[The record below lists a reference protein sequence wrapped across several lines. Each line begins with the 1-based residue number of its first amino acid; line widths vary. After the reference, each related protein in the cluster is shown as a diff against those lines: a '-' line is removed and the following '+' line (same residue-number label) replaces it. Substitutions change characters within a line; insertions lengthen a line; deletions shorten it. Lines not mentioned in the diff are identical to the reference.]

1 MMRGLTAES
10 GEIRTIAVIVPDS
23 PNKPSRTMLTL
34 ETQVGRASNIVAD
47 LQTGKFKV
55 RKAQRLESYS
65 AYKDTTASEVLKT
78 LDEKGLTEFV
88 YNMYEM
94 YHCES
99 IYNAFEDIDSLI
111 ETGKQAW

>member
-1 MMRGLTAES
+1 MWLFKRQG
-10 GEIRTIAVIVPDS
+10 AV
-23 PNKPSRTMLTL
+23 
-34 ETQVGRASNIVAD
+34 ETPCSCGSCGGIH
-47 LQTGKFKV
+47 
-55 RKAQRLESYS
+55 
-65 AYKDTTASEVLKT
+65 T

-111 ETGKQAW
+111 ETGKPAW